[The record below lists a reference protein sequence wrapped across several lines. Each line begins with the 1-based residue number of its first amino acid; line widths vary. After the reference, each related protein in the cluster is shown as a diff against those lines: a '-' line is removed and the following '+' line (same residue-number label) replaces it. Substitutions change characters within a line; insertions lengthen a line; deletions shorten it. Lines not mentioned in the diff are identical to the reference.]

1 MTILPELKQALK
13 ELNDIPSLYL
23 VTTDENYNI
32 YEELKSIT
40 DQLDITLNHLDCI
53 NMSYEQILKEVSF
66 LNIDT
71 SCGGIYFSKLASRLK
86 QFSAVLYSM
95 IKPEKDIGAVNL
107 VNSGLMNYH
116 EQLIFPPMVSAVIK
130 WIENDNVLNGDDIH
144 VTIVNRSPRFGI
156 PLADA
161 FLEKNCTVTIC
172 HSFSKNL
179 RKYLKNA
186 DIVISAAGQ
195 LHLIKPNMLKKT
207 AYIIDLG
214 NMITMQGDATV
225 DLHMPYISPQKIHT
239 LILEYIIYNFIR
251 LQKFNN

>member
-1 MTILPELKQALK
+1 MTILPELEKAVTELKDLPALH
-13 ELNDIPSLYL
+13 L
-23 VTTDENYNI
+23 VTTDEQYNI
-32 YEELKSIT
+32 YDELEKIT
-40 DQLDITLNHLDCI
+40 SQLGITLNHLDCTNI
-53 NMSYEQILKEVSF
+53 PYEQILKEVSF

-71 SCGGIYFSKLASRLK
+71 SCGGIYFTKLASRLK
-86 QFSAVLYSM
+86 DFSTVLYSM
-95 IKPEKDIGAVNL
+95 ITPEKDVGSVNL
-107 VNSGLMNYH
+107 VNSGLINHH
-116 EQLIFPPMVSAVIK
+116 EQLILPPMVSAVIK
-130 WIENDNVLNGDDIH
+130 WIENDQVISDDTH
-144 VTIVNRSPRFGI
+144 VVIVNRSPRFGI

-195 LHLIKPNMLKKT
+195 IHLIKPNMLKKT
-207 AYIIDLG
+207 AYVVDLG
-214 NMITMQGDATV
+214 NMSTMQGDATV
-225 DLHMPYISPQKIHT
+225 DLHMSYVSPQKIHT